1 MHPIGLPSR
10 TMATGK
16 TKAPRTPI
24 RKGRSIGEE
33 PMVLQVRVPR
43 DLIEIIDQEAARL
56 SQELGGE
63 PVGRSEAIRIIVRRA
78 LVVKGK

>member
-1 MHPIGLPSR
+1 
-10 TMATGK
+10 
-16 TKAPRTPI
+16 
-24 RKGRSIGEE
+24 
-33 PMVLQVRVPR
+33 MVLQVRVPR